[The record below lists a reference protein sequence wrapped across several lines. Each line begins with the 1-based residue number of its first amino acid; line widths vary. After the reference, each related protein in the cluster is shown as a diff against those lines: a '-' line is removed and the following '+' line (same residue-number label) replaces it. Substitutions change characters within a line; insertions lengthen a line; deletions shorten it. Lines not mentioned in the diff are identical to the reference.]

1 MPALAVTFMESA
13 CMAVASPAHP
23 RRLQYFIAGLAAA
36 LLAAFGFVADEVLE
50 GDTVAFD
57 TAVTAFFRDGD
68 DPWGPMWLEEAM
80 RDVTAM
86 GSFTILGFVLI
97 VAVLYLGLSGKA
109 RTAVFVG
116 FAVIGGTIVSTG
128 LKMVFD
134 RPRPDVEAA
143 TRVFTASFPS
153 GHATVSAVVYL
164 TLGLLLAEAVPTRPL
179 KIYFIGLGVFMTLA
193 VGISRIYIGVHYPT
207 DVIAGW
213 SLGAAWALACWAGYS
228 LLFGHDRGK
237 TSG

>member
-1 MPALAVTFMESA
+1 
-13 CMAVASPAHP
+13 MAAASPAHP
-23 RRLQYFIAGLAAA
+23 RRLPYFIAGLAAA
-36 LLAAFGFVADEVLE
+36 LLAAFGFVADEVIE

-57 TAVTAFFRDGD
+57 AAVTAFFREGN
-68 DPWGPMWLEEAM
+68 DPWGPTWLEEAM
-80 RDVTAM
+80 RDITAM

-97 VAVLYLGLSGKA
+97 FAVLYLALSGKG
-109 RTAVFVG
+109 RTATFVA

-128 LKMVFD
+128 LKMLFD

-153 GHATVSAVVYL
+153 GHATVSAAVYL
-164 TLGLLLAEAVPTRPL
+164 TLGLLLAEAMTRRPL

-213 SLGAAWALACWAGYS
+213 SLGTAWALVCWTGYS

-237 TSG
+237 TGN

>member
-1 MPALAVTFMESA
+1 
-13 CMAVASPAHP
+13 MATASPTHP
-23 RRLQYFIAGLAAA
+23 RRFPYIVAGLAAA
-36 LLAAFGFVADEVLE
+36 LLAVFGFVADEVIE

-57 TAVTAFFRDGD
+57 TAVTAFFREAGNME
-68 DPWGPMWLEEAM
+68 DPWGPTWLEEAM
-80 RDVTAM
+80 RDITAM

-97 VAVLYLGLSGKA
+97 VVVAFLALSGKG
-109 RTAVFVG
+109 RSAVFVT

-128 LKMVFD
+128 LKMLFD

-164 TLGLLLAEAVPTRPL
+164 TLGLLLAEATTNRGL
-179 KIYFIGLGVFMTLA
+179 KLYFIGLGIFMTLA
-193 VGISRIYIGVHYPT
+193 VGLSRIYIGVHYPT

-213 SLGAAWALACWAGYS
+213 SIGAAWSLVCWTGYS
-228 LLFGHDRGK
+228 LLFGHDRGEK
-237 TSG
+237 SS

>member
-1 MPALAVTFMESA
+1 
-13 CMAVASPAHP
+13 MAVASSDHP
-23 RRLQYFIAGLAAA
+23 RRRPYIIAGLAAA
-36 LLAAFGFVADEVLE
+36 LLWAFGFVADEVIE

-57 TAVTAFFRDGD
+57 TAATAFFREGD
-68 DPWGPMWLEEAM
+68 DPWGPMWFEEAM

-86 GSFTILGFVLI
+86 GSFTILGFLLI
-97 VAVLYLGLSGKA
+97 AAVLYLGLSGKG
-109 RTAVFVG
+109 RTAIFVA

-164 TLGLLLAEAVPTRPL
+164 TLGLLLAEAMSRRPL
-179 KIYFIGLGVFMTLA
+179 KVYFICLGVFMTLA
-193 VGISRIYIGVHYPT
+193 VGISRIYVGVHYPT

-213 SLGAAWALACWAGYS
+213 SLGAAWALVCWAGYS